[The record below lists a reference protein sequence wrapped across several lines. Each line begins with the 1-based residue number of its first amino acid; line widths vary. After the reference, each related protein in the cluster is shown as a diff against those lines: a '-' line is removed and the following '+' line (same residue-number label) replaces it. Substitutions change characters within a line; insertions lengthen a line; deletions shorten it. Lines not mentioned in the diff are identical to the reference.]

1 MICLSKEKAC
11 HLYRASNNLAQLVQI
26 DVRIAYIEVNRTR
39 EQVTATA
46 ATRKFQ
52 EEKFRAET
60 EKFKVGKSTTLLVA
74 QTQRDL
80 VAGRISEIKAMVSYL
95 KALVELYRLEGSL
108 LNRRGISSP
117 VAASGIH
124 P

>member
-1 MICLSKEKAC
+1 MKKAIVLIIGLS
-11 HLYRASNNLAQLVQI
+11 LAIFISLRVYQNI
-26 DVRIAYIEVNRTR
+26 SRTR

-80 VAGRISEIKAMVSYL
+80 VAGRISEIKAMGKLSQSSGGTIPPG
-95 KALVELYRLEGSL
+95 RITSQSP
-108 LNRRGISSP
+108 RSFISGGRIRNP
-117 VAASGIH
+117 PIN
-124 P
+124 